1 LGQLPIDVEVY
12 ERREQ
17 LKKSGLGKVVM
28 FLSRLPEETP
38 INRKLARDLVD
49 KWSRPLFQKSTR
61 YEDLRNYDEERPLP
75 QRTPVKK

>member
-1 LGQLPIDVEVY
+1 
-12 ERREQ
+12 
-17 LKKSGLGKVVM
+17 M

-75 QRTPVKK
+75 QRTPVKKATPRPRLIVSRAGDDLDMLHESE